1 MVFGQR
7 WVLFDGDVDRIVYY
21 FMGVID
27 NRFYFLDGDKIVI
40 LVVGYFKDL
49 VQEIGF
55 LFNLGFV

>member
-49 VQEIGF
+49 V
-55 LFNLGFV
+55 

>member
-40 LVVGYFKDL
+40 LVVGYFRDL